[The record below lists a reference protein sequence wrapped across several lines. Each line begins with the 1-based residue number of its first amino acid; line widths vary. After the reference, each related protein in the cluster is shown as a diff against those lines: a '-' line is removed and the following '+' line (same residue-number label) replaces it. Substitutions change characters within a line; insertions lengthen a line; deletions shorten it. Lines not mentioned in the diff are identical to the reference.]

1 MQKITETMK
10 EDQIVL
16 ENLKLG
22 RQVFAA
28 FARGDLEAF
37 ATQWWAPDVVM
48 RFTGKNPFSGTHRG
62 REAAIAAVRKSF
74 EITRG
79 TLNVENIEVLAG
91 DRSVVF
97 NNRVRATRDGRTL
110 DTRES
115 VTVRIENGK
124 TVEWTLVPHDQYAWD
139 AFFS

>member
-1 MQKITETMK
+1 MQKTTETMK
-10 EDQIVL
+10 QDEKVL
-16 ENLKLG
+16 ENLKFG

-28 FARGDLEAF
+28 FAKGDLEAF
-37 ATQWWAPDVVM
+37 STLWAPDIVM
-48 RFTGKNPFSGTHRG
+48 HFAGKNLVSGTHRG
-62 REAAIAAVRKSF
+62 KEAVLAAVRRSF
-74 EITRG
+74 ELTRG

-91 DRSVVF
+91 ERSVVF

-115 VTVRIENGK
+115 VTVRIENGR
-124 TVEWTLVPHDQYAWD
+124 TAEWTLVAHDQYAWD